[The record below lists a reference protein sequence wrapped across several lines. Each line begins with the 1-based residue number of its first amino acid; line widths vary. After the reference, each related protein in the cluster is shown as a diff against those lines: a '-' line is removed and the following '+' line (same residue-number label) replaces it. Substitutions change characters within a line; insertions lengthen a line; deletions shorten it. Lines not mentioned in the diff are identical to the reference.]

1 MEQVKEHWTLWACGC
16 GSTMKFNRIATKEDY
31 DRFKACVCGGLLEYK
46 NDLTE
51 DEI

>member
-1 MEQVKEHWTLWACGC
+1 MEQVKAQWTLWACGC

-31 DRFKACVCGGLLEYK
+31 DRFKACVCGGELEYK

-51 DEI
+51 DEN